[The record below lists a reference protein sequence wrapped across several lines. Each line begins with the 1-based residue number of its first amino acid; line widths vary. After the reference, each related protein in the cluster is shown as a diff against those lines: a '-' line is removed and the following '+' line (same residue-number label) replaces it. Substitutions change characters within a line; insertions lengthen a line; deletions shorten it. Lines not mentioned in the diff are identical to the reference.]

1 MATVENGRVTEVRLH
16 TASRFREGRVAVAFG
31 PWRSI
36 LGTLSHDAM
45 PSLGPFRGAP
55 GELVDLPNTMTQ
67 DTQSRNPAQRAHHLV
82 HPQAPDALAPVSAAA
97 VVGEAS

>member
-16 TASRFREGRVAVAFG
+16 TASRVREGQVAIASG

-36 LGTLSHDAM
+36 LGTLSYDAI
-45 PSLGPFRGAP
+45 PSPGPFHGAP
-55 GELVDLPNTMTQ
+55 GEFAGLPYTMTQ
-67 DTQSRNPAQRAHHLV
+67 DTQSRNPAGRAHHLV
-82 HPQAPDALAPVSAAA
+82 HPQEPDALAPVSPA